1 MAGTDARWA
10 AFVRGF
16 PAATDDLAG
25 AVLATIER
33 GAGEWPALE
42 LSAESFAEAL
52 GRAIAA
58 AKDPAAALASLVA
71 GDLFLA
77 TACLEGTS
85 GATLALEETY
95 GAEIDAALRARDKHD
110 SAAADLRQ
118 SAREQLLLGTS
129 TRRAKLA
136 EYHGAGAL
144 LHWLR
149 VVLVRLRIDARRREL
164 RAPAVT
170 PLATTDGGLAE
181 DIALDPELAYLK
193 SHYRELM
200 QSAFAEAVAGLEP
213 RERLALR
220 YQLVEQ
226 LNTERIGALFGVH
239 AATARRWVASA
250 RDRLWLSTREGVMRR
265 LGIRPA
271 EFESIVRLVRS
282 ELDMSVVRLLGDE

>member
-1 MAGTDARWA
+1 M
-10 AFVRGF
+10 RGF
-16 PAATDDLAG
+16 PAAKAELET
-25 AVLATIER
+25 AVLEAMER
-33 GAGEWPALE
+33 GASEWPALE
-42 LSAESFAEAL
+42 LSAEPFAEAL

-58 AKDPAAALASLVA
+58 ATDPAAALGAVEA

-77 TACLEGTS
+77 TACLAGIP
-85 GATLALEETY
+85 GATLVLEQSY

-118 SAREQLLLGTS
+118 SARERLLVGTGG
-129 TRRAKLA
+129 RRPKLA
-136 EYHGAGAL
+136 EYSGAGAL

-149 VVLVRLRIDARRREL
+149 VVLVRMRIDARRHEQ
-164 RAPAVT
+164 RAPAPA
-170 PLATTDGGLAE
+170 PLASTDGELADE
-181 DIALDPELAYLK
+181 IALDPELAYLK

-200 QSAFAEAVAGLEP
+200 QAAFVDAVAELEP

-220 YQLVEQ
+220 YQLVEH

-250 RDRLWLSTREGVMRR
+250 RDRLWSSTRAGVMRR

-271 EFESIVRLVRS
+271 EFDSIVRLVRS
-282 ELDMSVVRLLGDE
+282 ELDMSVVRLLGSTSE